1 MIAPVLTPAVP
12 AAFPPLRRDTLT
24 TLQVNL
30 GYRCNQSCSH
40 CHVNAGPTRTEQ
52 MDAGTLA
59 LIVPVLQARGLTCL
73 DITGGAPELHPG
85 FRALVRQARALGVR
99 VIDRCN
105 LTILSEPGQE
115 DLAEVLAGEGVEV
128 VASLPCYLE
137 DNVDRQRGTGV
148 FAASLAGLRRLNAL
162 GYGQPGSGLELNL
175 VYNPQG
181 PHLPP
186 PQAALEADYRR
197 ELAERYGIRF
207 NALFTLANMPIQR
220 FAAVLAISGELE
232 SYRDTLR
239 AAHRD
244 ENLAAVMCRSL
255 ISVDWQGLLHD
266 CDFNQQMQLGLA
278 PDTRP
283 HLGDLLT
290 WDPAGAPIV
299 TADHCFGCTAG
310 SGSSCGGALQAGA
323 LPSSRQPI

>member
-1 MIAPVLTPAVP
+1 MTAPVLTPAAL

-52 MDAGTLA
+52 MDAETLA
-59 LIVPVLQARGLTCL
+59 LIVPVLQARGLSCL

-85 FRALVRQARALGVR
+85 FRALVRQARAQGAR

-115 DLAEVLAGEGVEV
+115 DLAEFLVGEAVEV

-137 DNVDRQRGTGV
+137 DNVDRQRGDGV

-162 GYGQPGSGLELNL
+162 GYGQPGSGLDLHL

-181 PHLPP
+181 PRLPP

-207 NALFTLANMPIQR
+207 SGLFALANMPIQR
-220 FAAVLAISGELE
+220 FAAALALSGELD
-232 SYRDTLR
+232 SYRDSLR

-244 ENLAAVMCRSL
+244 DNLAAVMCRSL
-255 ISVDWQGLLHD
+255 ISVDWLGQLHD
-266 CDFNQQMQLGLA
+266 CDFNQQLQLGLA
-278 PDTRP
+278 PGTRP
-283 HLGDLLT
+283 HLRDLLA
-290 WDPAGAPIV
+290 WDPAGAPIL
-299 TADHCFGCTAG
+299 TANHCFGCTAG
-310 SGSSCGGALQAGA
+310 AGSSCAGALQAGA